1 MSWFTNLRIG
11 GKLLTAFAAL
21 IVITGAISVGNYA
34 TLSSI
39 QSSIGWT
46 LHTYR
51 VLQTTDAAMAAMI
64 DQETGLRGYLV
75 SGDEAFLEPY
85 RRGGQAFDRAL
96 AEVKA
101 LTADNPQQQARLEQ
115 LRGHA
120 VTWRQTVAEK
130 EIALMAKAETREE
143 ARMMEAKAHG
153 KSSMDGIRTL
163 VVQIEET
170 ERALLSL
177 RNAEQKTAFST
188 GYTTAVVGTLL
199 SLLVAAT
206 AGLLLRG
213 AIAAP
218 ILAMTTAMGRLAGG
232 DRSIE
237 VPGVGRRDEIGA
249 MADAVDVF
257 KRNAIEADRLTAIQR
272 AEEQAKTRRAARLEE
287 LMRAFEGNVTTVVQ
301 SLSGAAMQMQQS
313 AGTLNA
319 TADETNRQ
327 STTVASAAEQAS
339 ANVQTVAAAA
349 EELSSSIAE
358 IGRQVNQSTRVAEQA
373 VSGANRASDVVSS
386 LADGAQKIGEVVELI
401 NDIAAQTNLLAL
413 NATIEA
419 ARAGEAGKG
428 FAVVASEV
436 KSLANQTAK
445 ATEGITGQIAAIQ
458 GATREAVAA
467 IGEIGRI
474 ITEISQISA
483 TIASAVEQQSAA
495 TQEIS
500 RNVQEAAQGTQQVT
514 GTIVGVTRAAGD
526 TGRAAGEVR
535 SVADHLSTESAR
547 LRREVESFLD
557 GVKAA

>member
-1 MSWFTNLRIG
+1 MSWFTDLRIG

-21 IVITGAISVGNYA
+21 IVIIGAISIANYS

-46 LHTYR
+46 IHTYR
-51 VLQTTDAAMAAMI
+51 VIQTTDAAMTAMV

-75 SGDEAFLEPY
+75 SGDPAFLQPY
-85 RRGGQAFDRAL
+85 RSGAQAFDRAL
-96 AEVKA
+96 AEVKS
-101 LTADNPQQQARLEQ
+101 LTADNPQQQARLEE
-115 LRGHA
+115 LRRHA
-120 VTWRQTVAEK
+120 ATWRETVADK
-130 EIALMAKAETREE
+130 EIALMSKADTREE
-143 ARMMEAKAHG
+143 ARAMEAKALG
-153 KSSMDGIRTL
+153 KSAMDSIRAL
-163 VVQIEET
+163 VRQIEDA
-170 ERALLSL
+170 ERALLTA
-177 RNAEQKTAFST
+177 RDAEQKTAFST
-188 GYTTAVVGTLL
+188 GYLTAIAGALI
-199 SLLVAAT
+199 SLLVAVA
-206 AGLLLRG
+206 AGLVLRG
-213 AIAAP
+213 SIATP
-218 ILAMTTAMGRLAGG
+218 IVAMTAAMARLAGG
-232 DRSIE
+232 DRAVE
-237 VPGVGRRDEIGA
+237 VPGVGRRDEVGA
-249 MADAVDVF
+249 MAEAVDVF
-257 KRNAIEADRLTAIQR
+257 KRNAIEADRLSAAQR
-272 AEEQAKTRRAARLEE
+272 AEEEAKARRAARLEE
-287 LMRAFEGNVTTVVQ
+287 LMRAFEGNVTAVVQ
-301 SLSGAAMQMQQS
+301 SLSGAATQMQQS
-313 AGTLNA
+313 AGALTS

-358 IGRQVNQSTRVAEQA
+358 IGRQVTQSTRVAEQA
-373 VSGANRASDVVSS
+373 VSGANRANGVVSG
-386 LADGAQKIGEVVELI
+386 LADGAQKIGEVVDLI
-401 NDIAAQTNLLAL
+401 NNIAAQTNLLAL

-445 ATEGITGQIAAIQ
+445 ATEDITGQIATIQ
-458 GATREAVAA
+458 GATREAVSA
-467 IGEIGRI
+467 IEEIGRI

-514 GTIVGVTRAAGD
+514 SNIVGVTRAAGD

-535 SVADHLSTESAR
+535 SVADHLTGESTR
-547 LRREVESFLD
+547 LRQEVESFLN